1 MTAEFLFKEVKP
13 MSISRKEFGYFRG
26 YRCEL
31 ITLCCGK
38 LSASFTNFGAAVQS
52 LCVPDRN
59 GNSADILLGYDTLEQ
74 YAEGG
79 SCHGATVGR
88 VANRI
93 GGAKFTLNGKE
104 YKLTA
109 NDNGNTLHSGMFG
122 YNKRVWTVDK
132 VEDGDTPS
140 VTFGLVSPDG
150 EEHFPGT
157 VKLTEKYTLTEN
169 SLIIE
174 YRGIPDADTPIN
186 LTNHSYFNLKG
197 EGNGD
202 IRDHIVTINAKQYT
216 PVNEQLIPTG
226 VLAYVA
232 GTPFDFI
239 APKRVGEDM
248 DNGRLPNGY
257 DNNFV
262 LGTTREMRFAATVEE
277 PESGRIMTVET
288 DKPGLQFYIGIG
300 LNNEPGKNGHVYDQ
314 YAGLCLE
321 SQFFPDT
328 PNKREFPSCTVKA
341 GEEYSCKTV
350 YGFKIKD

>member
-1 MTAEFLFKEVKP
+1 MGIE
-13 MSISRKEFGYFRG
+13 RKEFGYFRG

-31 ITLCCGK
+31 ITLTAGK
-38 LSASFTNFGAAVQS
+38 MSASFTNFGAAVQS
-52 LCVPDRN
+52 LCVPDKN
-59 GNSADILLGYDTLEQ
+59 GVSGDILLGYDTLEQ

-93 GGAKFTLNGKE
+93 GGASFSLGGKE

-109 NDNGNTLHSGMFG
+109 NDNGNTLHSGCFG
-122 YNKRVWTVDK
+122 YNKRVWTVEAA
-132 VEDGDTPS
+132 EDGEEPS
-140 VTFGLVSPDG
+140 VTFGLLSPDG

-157 VKLTEKYTLTEN
+157 VKLTAKYTLTAN

-174 YRGIPDADTPIN
+174 YSGTTDADTPIN
-186 LTNHSYFNLKG
+186 LTNHAYFNLRG

-202 IRDHIVTINAKQYT
+202 VKDHVVTINAKQYT

-226 VLAYVA
+226 VIAYVA
-232 GTPFDFI
+232 GTPFDFLS
-239 APKRVGEDM
+239 AKRVGEDM
-248 DNGRLPNGY
+248 DNGRLPAGY

-262 LGTTREMRFAATVEE
+262 LGMTREMRDAATVYE
-277 PESGRIMTVET
+277 PESGRVMTVKT

-300 LNNEPGKNGHVYDQ
+300 LNNEAGKNGHIYNQ

-321 SQFFPDT
+321 SQFFPDS
-328 PNKREFPSCTVKA
+328 PNKPNFPNCIVKA
-341 GEEYSCKTV
+341 GETYNCKTV
-350 YGFKIKD
+350 YGFEIKS